1 MLSYSATKG
10 HDSRWIV
17 MASDLVGRTRFELV
31 TSSVSGKSRTVPDVC
46 HRRTESNWE
55 PLTCMNNLGGSCWV
69 RGQLNTLAPICGS
82 HALWAAPTFPAP
94 GIGQAPPMQGQSGT
108 QPPERRQSLRPA
120 TGRGTAPDERSG
132 QRPRVGHSTPAVTL
146 RPATPADAEFCYQLH
161 KAAMGGYITAIW
173 GWDEQAQRASHA
185 RAFNRG
191 RWQIVTAGQAD
202 IGILDVEY
210 RPGEIYI
217 SRIEIHPDYQGR
229 GIGTFLISALAD
241 EAKRKGQDLVL
252 DVLAVNHRAQA
263 LYQRLGMKEV
273 ARHGDN
279 NIKITMRLAPRP
291 PEAPSST

>member
-1 MLSYSATKG
+1 M
-10 HDSRWIV
+10 
-17 MASDLVGRTRFELV
+17 
-31 TSSVSGKSRTVPDVC
+31 
-46 HRRTESNWE
+46 
-55 PLTCMNNLGGSCWV
+55 
-69 RGQLNTLAPICGS
+69 
-82 HALWAAPTFPAP
+82 
-94 GIGQAPPMQGQSGT
+94 
-108 QPPERRQSLRPA
+108 
-120 TGRGTAPDERSG
+120 
-132 QRPRVGHSTPAVTL
+132 TPVAL
-146 RPATPADAEFCYQLH
+146 RPATPADSEFCYQLH

-191 RWQIVTAGQAD
+191 RWQIITAGQAD
-202 IGILDVEY
+202 IGMPDVEY

-229 GIGTFLISALAD
+229 GIGTLLISALAD
-241 EAKRKGQDLVL
+241 EAQRKGQDLVL

-279 NIKITMRLAPRP
+279 NIRITMQLAHRS